1 MRAVFSDAAV
11 EDLESIERYILSY
24 RDEPFLERFE
34 EGLAALVR
42 SIAERPWSRP
52 VYQFPP
58 GAEPTMEYRSAN
70 TYNYK
75 VFYRV
80 DEQRWEHRRS
90 GIFRQILQQMKNIRK
105 S

>member
-24 RDEPFLERFE
+24 RNEPFLERFE

-80 DEQRWEHRRS
+80 VEPSDTVIVYRILHVRS
-90 GIFRQILQQMKNIRK
+90 DFTRVF
-105 S
+105 

>member
-24 RDEPFLERFE
+24 RDEAFLERFE
-34 EGLAALVR
+34 AELVALAG
-42 SIAERPWSRP
+42 SIADRPWSRP

-58 GAEPTMEYRSAN
+58 GSEPLMEYRSAN
-70 TYNYK
+70 VYNYK

-80 DEQRWEHRRS
+80 DEPSDRVIVYRILHSRS
-90 GIFRQILQQMKNIRK
+90 DFTRAL
-105 S
+105 

>member
-24 RDEPFLERFE
+24 RNEPFLERFE

-58 GAEPTMEYRSAN
+58 GAEPKMEYRSAN

-80 DEQRWEHRRS
+80 DEPSDTVIVYRILHVRS
-90 GIFRQILQQMKNIRK
+90 DFTRVF
-105 S
+105 